1 MSQHDARRSE
11 LTLQTITGRGDI
23 LMFERAIPVQHPRIA
38 LDEVRVDHAPAADH
52 AGLRSFK
59 DDVLRALRTALRSIS
74 RFIEAGGPLS

>member
-23 LMFERAIPVQHPRIA
+23 LMFERAIPAQHPRIA
-38 LDEVRVDHAPAADH
+38 LDKVRVDHAPAGDR

-59 DDVLRALRTALRSIS
+59 HDIVRTLRTALKSIG